1 MAKSDR
7 YPIQRTWKR
16 ETNHDRVGVDVR
28 PEGDVVLDV
37 YQYTPPRGDY
47 FLSFSAE
54 EWDEIV
60 KAVAEKQREIRA
72 QPRPG
77 AKL

>member
-37 YQYTPPRGDY
+37 YQYTPPRRDY

-54 EWDEIV
+54 EFDEIFS
-60 KAVAEKQREIRA
+60 RSIRW
-72 QPRPG
+72 QPR
-77 AKL
+77 AAVLSR